1 MLESSLDELKAL
13 MKRIA
18 AKASVLAHEILVG
31 ESPAIN
37 KAKDAGLRYADMVNR
52 FDKHAPRARAD
63 KQHGRFRPCKP
74 LLVTG
79 ETGTG
84 KEIIVR
90 WLITHLND
98 ELRRTL
104 NVTNCGNLTKEM
116 ARSDL
121 FGHKKG
127 AAANLIDN
135 RDGSFP
141 RSDSRCLFLDE
152 FADLLSSI
160 RVQFNRAIEYGL
172 YERVGEIEKG
182 PVDVIV
188 FAATKQPLQQ
198 MVKEGEFPLDLYQ
211 RFATYQVVLPPL
223 HKRRE
228 DIPLLTQY
236 FLMRESRT
244 LGMGEV
250 LLDKIVTPTAM
261 KALIDAPWPGNVRQL
276 AGVAEKLLNDLQYI
290 SSSQIELDQV
300 RQALAAFEESPAKPA
315 QASCCETGTK
325 NEHCKPTEENLW
337 SLYEQYVKP
346 GKCTWAEVTQNHF
359 IVGPDAIRKRCKKLG
374 IPTNGP
380 GAPAVPRRRKKKRQ

>member
-1 MLESSLDELKAL
+1 MENSLEDLKAL
-13 MKRIA
+13 MERIV
-18 AKASVLAHEILVG
+18 AKATNLVHQILVG

-37 KAKDAGLRYADMVNR
+37 AAKEEGLRYAEMVNR
-52 FDKHAPRARAD
+52 FDQYAPRTAED
-63 KQHGRFRPCKP
+63 KRQKRFRPCKP
-74 LLVTG
+74 LLITG

-84 KEIIVR
+84 KEIIALWVR
-90 WLITHLND
+90 DHLNG
-98 ELRRTL
+98 ERQKIW
-104 NVTNCGNLTKEM
+104 NVQNCGNLTEEL

-141 RSDSRCLFLDE
+141 GSHRGCLFFDE
-152 FADLLSSI
+152 FADLPSSVY
-160 RVQFNRAIEYGL
+160 VQFNRAIEYGM

-182 PVDVIV
+182 PVDVVV
-188 FAATKQPLQQ
+188 FAATNRPLQQ
-198 MVKEGEFPLDLYQ
+198 MIKEGKFPSDLYY
-211 RFATYQVVLPPL
+211 RFATHQVVLPPL
-223 HKRRE
+223 RERRE

-236 FLMRESRT
+236 FLMKESRS

-261 KALIDAPWPGNVRQL
+261 KALVDAPWPGNVRQL
-276 AGVAEKLLNDLQYI
+276 AGVAGKLLNDLQYI

-300 RQALAAFEESPAKPA
+300 RQALAPFEESPAEPA

-325 NEHCKPTEENLW
+325 NEYCKPTEENLW

-359 IVGPDAIRKRCKKLG
+359 TVGPDAIRKRCKKLG

-380 GAPAVPRRRKKKRQ
+380 GAPTVPRRRKKKRQ